1 MDERRGKKNGK
12 MEKWKKTKGRFM
24 RQLLTH
30 DNAISDDNGGQG
42 DCVCSCTDSNDDNE
56 TAEKRDFSERESL
69 HHWTAYQ
76 TQAARDRTIQ
86 MNN

>member
-1 MDERRGKKNGK
+1 
-12 MEKWKKTKGRFM
+12 MEKRKKTKGRFI
-24 RQLLTH
+24 QKLLTH

-42 DCVCSCTDSNDDNE
+42 DCERSCTDSNDDNE

-69 HHWTAYQ
+69 HHWAAYQ

>member
-1 MDERRGKKNGK
+1 
-12 MEKWKKTKGRFM
+12 MEKRKKTKERFI
-24 RQLLTH
+24 QKLLTH
-30 DNAISDDNGGQG
+30 DKTISGDNGGQG
-42 DCVCSCTDSNDDNE
+42 DCERSCTDSNDDNE